1 MKSFLNPS
9 IFGSNQS
16 DRYLQ
21 VMAHLLKSIIFNE
34 NRMESG
40 GHRDGENKGRRKKKI
55 ARKIIFGF

>member
-1 MKSFLNPS
+1 
-9 IFGSNQS
+9 
-16 DRYLQ
+16 
-21 VMAHLLKSIIFNE
+21 MAHLLKSIIFNE